1 MSLYGGNS
9 PRLGIAVLCVA
20 QFVVVLDV
28 TLVATALPAIGADL
42 GVAGGRL
49 GAVVTAYTV
58 AMAGLLLLGG
68 RIADVA
74 GAAPMFRLA
83 LVGFAVTSAAC
94 ASAPSSAV
102 LIAARIAQGAAAA
115 LLSPSA
121 LAVLQDLTR
130 DDGAARRRALGW
142 WTAAAAGGGASG
154 WVLGGVLLEL
164 AGWRWAFAINVP
176 IGLLAVLVARGLPP
190 GGSRGR
196 REERGLDVSG
206 AAMVT
211 VAIAAAVLGLSTVA
225 GRPAGWLGWA
235 LLAGAGLLSA
245 VFVRHERRTTRPLLP
260 GHLVAQPGV
269 RGGNLTAAALTACTS
284 PAMLTVVWYVQGQL
298 RLPPARGA
306 LLFPVFNVAVVAGAL
321 AGPRLLSRWGT
332 RTLLLAGFAAVTAG
346 TLVLLT
352 LPDRG
357 LPLVT
362 LLGSFA
368 LMGGGLGVASL
379 ASTAAGTA
387 DVSPDDQGV
396 AAGLLASSAQLGTA
410 VGVAVTTPLV
420 AGVVPGGYRL
430 GFLAAT
436 VVAVAGAAASLGP
449 RGGSRPMGSTSS
461 SAGLES
467 ARTVRHSPGRGRWR
481 SPPRTVT
488 RAARGRS
495 RHEVSIRSLG
505 ISYYRIR

>member
-1 MSLYGGNS
+1 M
-9 PRLGIAVLCVA
+9 LCVA

-28 TLVATALPAIGADL
+28 TIVATALPAIGADL
-42 GVAGGRL
+42 GVSGGRL

-83 LVGFAVTSAAC
+83 LLGFAVTSAAC
-94 ASAPSSAV
+94 AAAPSSTV

-176 IGLLAVLVARGLPP
+176 IGLLAVLVAARGLPS
-190 GGSRGR
+190 GSDRGR
-196 REERGLDVSG
+196 TEDRGLDASG
-206 AAMVT
+206 AAVVT

-225 GRPAGWLGWA
+225 ERPAGWVGWA
-235 LLAGAGLLSA
+235 LLAGAAVLSA
-245 VFVRHERRTTRPLLP
+245 VFVRHERRTARPLLP

-298 RLPPARGA
+298 GLPPARGA
-306 LLFPVFNVAVVAGAL
+306 LLFPVFNIAVVAGAL
-321 AGPRLLSRWGT
+321 AGPRLLSRWDT

-362 LLGSFA
+362 LLGSFV
-368 LMGGGLGVASL
+368 LTGGGLGLASL

-387 DVSPDDQGV
+387 DVAPDDQGV

-420 AGVVPGGYRL
+420 AGVISGGYRL

-436 VVAVAGAAASLGP
+436 VVAVAGAAASL
-449 RGGSRPMGSTSS
+449 TASS
-461 SAGLES
+461 PS
-467 ARTVRHSPGRGRWR
+467 ARDPVRQRPSE
-481 SPPRTVT
+481 
-488 RAARGRS
+488 A
-495 RHEVSIRSLG
+495 
-505 ISYYRIR
+505 

>member
-1 MSLYGGNS
+1 M
-9 PRLGIAVLCVA
+9 LCVA

-28 TLVATALPAIGADL
+28 TIVATALPVIGADL
-42 GVAGGRL
+42 GVSGGRL

-83 LVGFAVTSAAC
+83 LLGFAVTSAAC
-94 ASAPSSAV
+94 AAAPSSTV

-176 IGLLAVLVARGLPP
+176 IGLLAVLVAARGLPS
-190 GGSRGR
+190 GSGRGR
-196 REERGLDVSG
+196 TEDRGLDAAG
-206 AAMVT
+206 AAVVT

-225 GRPAGWLGWA
+225 ERPAGWLGWA

-245 VFVRHERRTTRPLLP
+245 VFVRHERRTARPLLP

-298 RLPPARGA
+298 GLPPARGA
-306 LLFPVFNVAVVAGAL
+306 LLFPVFNTAVVAGAL

-346 TLVLLT
+346 TLALLT
-352 LPDRG
+352 LPDHG

-368 LMGGGLGVASL
+368 LTGGGLGVASL

-387 DVSPDDQGV
+387 DVAPDDQGV

-436 VVAVAGAAASLGP
+436 VVAVAGAAASL
-449 RGGSRPMGSTSS
+449 
-461 SAGLES
+461 
-467 ARTVRHSPGRGRWR
+467 TV
-481 SPPRTVT
+481 SPPFV
-488 RAARGRS
+488 RGPAHQRPS
-495 RHEVSIRSLG
+495 EA
-505 ISYYRIR
+505 